1 MGKFWETSEAK
12 RFYWTEKAIEPQ
24 KQWSSD
30 ADAAFYHST
39 TWRKLRKVYIK
50 NHTICEL
57 CKTVNVIKKATVIDH
72 IQPIRLGGAK
82 LAWDNLQALCTSCHN
97 SKSAR
102 ERT

>member
-1 MGKFWETSEAK
+1 MIKLHETSEEK
-12 RFYWTEKAIEPQ
+12 RLYWTEKAVLPQ

-39 TWRKLRKVYIK
+39 TWRKLRNVYIK
-50 NHTICEL
+50 NHPICEL
-57 CKTVNVIKKATVIDH
+57 CKTVNVINKATVIDH

-82 LAWDNLQALCTSCHN
+82 LEWANLQALCTSCHN